1 MGFIFAEHIVH
12 QYRKE
17 LYTEYRKGQGEP
29 LMQSNLFTSSPSV
42 QSSRILYTPSPFA
55 RSSLLHLQE
64 VGSLTAIRPHTSKR
78 EKLQSYLCFMV
89 EGGEGELVYEGKKY
103 ELKTGDVVF
112 IDCRKAYS
120 HSTGNSSITGDGH
133 SVDNSRSMDNNHSAD
148 NNNTTEKDNSNLW
161 SLRWCHFYGP
171 SMPAIYAK
179 YCERGGLPVIR
190 GADVSVD
197 MARGADVAREAD
209 AFSGADVSQYSTILT
224 DIYTLASSSDYI
236 RDMRINGKLNDL
248 LTLLMESSWHC
259 GAHTNAPKKMDISLV
274 KSFLDEHYKEK
285 LSLESVA
292 SHFFIDKHYLARLF
306 KEQYGVTLVTYLQ
319 QVRITHAKRMLR
331 FTDKSI
337 EEIGLECGIG
347 ELNYFSRVF
356 KKLEGVSPSEFRRV
370 W

>member
-1 MGFIFAEHIVH
+1 
-12 QYRKE
+12 
-17 LYTEYRKGQGEP
+17 
-29 LMQSNLFTSSPSV
+29 MQSNLFTASPSV

-55 RSSLLHLQE
+55 RTSLLHLQE
-64 VGSLTAIRPHTSKR
+64 VGSLTAIKPHTSKR

-89 EGGEGELVYEGKKY
+89 EDGEGELVYEGKKHD
-103 ELKTGDVVF
+103 LKAGDVVF

-120 HSTGNSSITGDGH
+120 HSTGNIRSVSNSCSTGNDH
-133 SVDNSRSMDNNHSAD
+133 SLTNPNA
-148 NNNTTEKDNSNLW
+148 ELW

-190 GADVSVD
+190 GND
-197 MARGADVAREAD
+197 MGRGADIAR
-209 AFSGADVSQYSTILT
+209 GADVSQYSTILT

-248 LTLLMESSWHC
+248 LTLLMESSWHQ
-259 GAHTNAPKKMDISLV
+259 GNSTNAPKKMDISLV
-274 KSFLDEHYKEK
+274 KSFLDEHYSEK
-285 LSLESVA
+285 LSLESV
-292 SHFFIDKHYLARLF
+292 SSQFFIDKHYLARLF

>member
-1 MGFIFAEHIVH
+1 MH
-12 QYRKE
+12 
-17 LYTEYRKGQGEP
+17 
-29 LMQSNLFTSSPSV
+29 SNLFTSSPSV

-64 VGSLTAIRPHTSKR
+64 VGSLSAIRPHTSKR

-89 EGGEGELVYEGKKY
+89 EDGEGELVYEGKKY
-103 ELKTGDVVF
+103 ELRSGDVVF

-120 HSTGNSSITGDGH
+120 HSTGMNPNAG
-133 SVDNSRSMDNNHSAD
+133 
-148 NNNTTEKDNSNLW
+148 LW

-197 MARGADVAREAD
+197 LARGADMGRRDDV
-209 AFSGADVSQYSTILT
+209 SCGADVSQYAAILT

-248 LTLLMESSWHC
+248 LTLLMESSWHRE
-259 GAHTNAPKKMDISLV
+259 AHTNAPKKMEISRV

-347 ELNYFSRVF
+347 ELNYFSRAF

>member
-1 MGFIFAEHIVH
+1 
-12 QYRKE
+12 
-17 LYTEYRKGQGEP
+17 
-29 LMQSNLFTSSPSV
+29 MQPNLFTSSPSV
-42 QSSRILYTPSPFA
+42 RSSRILYTPSPFA

-64 VGSLTAIRPHTSKR
+64 VGSLTAIKPHTSKR

-89 EGGEGELVYEGKKY
+89 EDGEGELLYEGKKY
-103 ELKTGDVVF
+103 ELKAGDVVF

-120 HSTGNSSITGDGH
+120 HSTGNSHIDSAC
-133 SVDNSRSMDNNHSAD
+133 VNSF
-148 NNNTTEKDNSNLW
+148 KKLW

-190 GADVSVD
+190 GDDVS
-197 MARGADVAREAD
+197 RRAD
-209 AFSGADVSQYSTILT
+209 ASRGADVSQYSTILT

-248 LTLLMESSWHC
+248 LTLLMEFSWHRE
-259 GAHTNAPKKMDISLV
+259 AHTNAPKKMDISLV

-306 KEQYGVTLVTYLQ
+306 KAQYGVTLVTYLQ

-347 ELNYFSRVF
+347 DLNYFSRVF

>member
-1 MGFIFAEHIVH
+1 MG
-12 QYRKE
+12 KE
-17 LYTEYRKGQGEP
+17 GEA
-29 LMQSNLFTSSPSV
+29 MVNNLFTSSPSV

-64 VGSLTAIRPHTSKR
+64 VGSLTAIKPHTSKR

-89 EGGEGELVYEGKKY
+89 EDGEGELVYEGKKY
-103 ELKTGDVVF
+103 ELRRGDVVF
-112 IDCRKAYS
+112 IDCWKAYS
-120 HSTGNSSITGDGH
+120 HSTALNP
-133 SVDNSRSMDNNHSAD
+133 
-148 NNNTTEKDNSNLW
+148 NTELW
-161 SLRWCHFYGP
+161 PLRWCHFYGP
-171 SMPAIYAK
+171 SMLAIYAK
-179 YCERGGLPVIR
+179 YCERGGQPVIR
-190 GADVSVD
+190 GGDMGHVADMTRGADEALGADSSCGADVS
-197 MARGADVAREAD
+197 RGADAYR
-209 AFSGADVSQYSTILT
+209 GADVSQYSAILT

-248 LTLLMESSWHC
+248 LTLLMESSWHRE
-259 GAHTNAPKKMDISLV
+259 AHTNAPKKMEISQV
-274 KSFLDEHYKEK
+274 KSFLDEHYKDK

-306 KEQYGVTLVTYLQ
+306 KEQYGVTMVTYLQ

-331 FTDKSI
+331 FTNKSI

>member
-1 MGFIFAEHIVH
+1 MH
-12 QYRKE
+12 
-17 LYTEYRKGQGEP
+17 
-29 LMQSNLFTSSPSV
+29 SNLFTSSPSV
-42 QSSRILYTPSPFA
+42 QSSRILYTPSLFA

-64 VGSLTAIRPHTSKR
+64 VGSLSAIRPHTSKR

-89 EGGEGELVYEGKKY
+89 ENGEGELVYEGKKY
-103 ELKTGDVVF
+103 ELRSGDVVF

-120 HSTGNSSITGDGH
+120 HSTGMNPNAG
-133 SVDNSRSMDNNHSAD
+133 
-148 NNNTTEKDNSNLW
+148 LW

-197 MARGADVAREAD
+197 LARGADMGRRDDV
-209 AFSGADVSQYSTILT
+209 SCGADVSQYAAILT

-248 LTLLMESSWHC
+248 LTLLMESSWHRE
-259 GAHTNAPKKMDISLV
+259 AHTNAPKKMEISRV

-337 EEIGLECGIG
+337 EEIGLECGIE

>member
-1 MGFIFAEHIVH
+1 
-12 QYRKE
+12 
-17 LYTEYRKGQGEP
+17 
-29 LMQSNLFTSSPSV
+29 MQPNLFTSSPSV

-64 VGSLTAIRPHTSKR
+64 VGSLSAIRPHTSKR

-89 EGGEGELVYEGKKY
+89 EDGEGELVYEGKKY
-103 ELKTGDVVF
+103 ELRSGDVVF

-120 HSTGNSSITGDGH
+120 HSTGMNPNAG
-133 SVDNSRSMDNNHSAD
+133 
-148 NNNTTEKDNSNLW
+148 LW
-161 SLRWCHFYGP
+161 SLRWCHFYGL

-197 MARGADVAREAD
+197 LARGADMGRRDDV
-209 AFSGADVSQYSTILT
+209 SCGADVSQYAAILT

-248 LTLLMESSWHC
+248 LTLLMESSWHRE
-259 GAHTNAPKKMDISLV
+259 AHTNAPKKMEISRV

>member
-1 MGFIFAEHIVH
+1 
-12 QYRKE
+12 
-17 LYTEYRKGQGEP
+17 
-29 LMQSNLFTSSPSV
+29 MQSNLFTSSPSV

-64 VGSLTAIRPHTSKR
+64 VGSLSAIRPHTSKR

-89 EGGEGELVYEGKKY
+89 EDGEGELVYEGKKY
-103 ELKTGDVVF
+103 ELRSGDVVF

-120 HSTGNSSITGDGH
+120 HSTGMNPNAG
-133 SVDNSRSMDNNHSAD
+133 
-148 NNNTTEKDNSNLW
+148 LW

-197 MARGADVAREAD
+197 LARGADMGRRDDV
-209 AFSGADVSQYSTILT
+209 SCGADVSQYVAILT

-248 LTLLMESSWHC
+248 LTLLMESSWHRE
-259 GAHTNAPKKMDISLV
+259 AHTNAPKKMEISRV
-274 KSFLDEHYKEK
+274 KSFLDEHYEEK

>member
-1 MGFIFAEHIVH
+1 MVN
-12 QYRKE
+12 
-17 LYTEYRKGQGEP
+17 
-29 LMQSNLFTSSPSV
+29 NLFTSSPSV

-64 VGSLTAIRPHTSKR
+64 VGSLTAIKPHTSKR

-89 EGGEGELVYEGKKY
+89 EDGEGELVYEGKKY
-103 ELKTGDVVF
+103 ELKAGDVVF

-120 HSTGNSSITGDGH
+120 HSTGLNQ
-133 SVDNSRSMDNNHSAD
+133 
-148 NNNTTEKDNSNLW
+148 NTELW

-190 GADVSVD
+190 GGDMGRGVDMGRGDD
-197 MARGADVAREAD
+197 MARGADV
-209 AFSGADVSQYSTILT
+209 SQYATILT
-224 DIYTLASSSDYI
+224 NIYTLASSSDYI

-248 LTLLMESSWHC
+248 LTLLMESSWHR
-259 GAHTNAPKKMDISLV
+259 GAHTNAPKKMEISQV

>member
-1 MGFIFAEHIVH
+1 
-12 QYRKE
+12 
-17 LYTEYRKGQGEP
+17 
-29 LMQSNLFTSSPSV
+29 MQSNLFTSSPSV
-42 QSSRILYTPSPFA
+42 QSSRILYTSSPFA

-89 EGGEGELVYEGKKY
+89 EDGEGELVYEGKNY
-103 ELKTGDVVF
+103 ELRSGDVVF

-120 HSTGNSSITGDGH
+120 HSTGNAHRVG
-133 SVDNSRSMDNNHSAD
+133 NSNRTCDRHSAD
-148 NNNTTEKDNSNLW
+148 EDSVSDNLW

-190 GADVSVD
+190 GGDAS
-197 MARGADVAREAD
+197 RGADVSR
-209 AFSGADVSQYSTILT
+209 YSTIIS

-248 LTLLMESSWHC
+248 LTLLMESSWHRE
-259 GAHTNAPKKMDISLV
+259 AHTNAPKKMDISSV

-306 KEQYGVTLVTYLQ
+306 KEHYGVTLVTYLQ

>member
-1 MGFIFAEHIVH
+1 
-12 QYRKE
+12 
-17 LYTEYRKGQGEP
+17 
-29 LMQSNLFTSSPSV
+29 MQPNLFTSSPSV

-64 VGSLTAIRPHTSKR
+64 VGSLTAIKPHTSKR

-89 EGGEGELVYEGKKY
+89 EDGEGELVYEGKKY
-103 ELKTGDVVF
+103 GLQTGDVVF

-120 HSTGNSSITGDGH
+120 HSTGNNYN
-133 SVDNSRSMDNNHSAD
+133 VDNSRIDSACE
-148 NNNTTEKDNSNLW
+148 NPFKKLW

-171 SMPAIYAK
+171 SMPAVYAK

-190 GADVSVD
+190 GSD
-197 MARGADVAREAD
+197 MA
-209 AFSGADVSQYSTILT
+209 QYSTIIS

-248 LTLLMESSWHC
+248 LTLLMESSWHR
-259 GAHTNAPKKMDISLV
+259 GYSSNAPKKMDISSV

-285 LSLESVA
+285 LSLESMA

-306 KEQYGVTLVTYLQ
+306 KEKYGVTLVTYLQ
-319 QVRITHAKRMLR
+319 QVRITHAKQMLR

-347 ELNYFSRVF
+347 ELNYFSRMF

>member
-1 MGFIFAEHIVH
+1 MEIPTNMLFSTVADVFPGKDKV
-12 QYRKE
+12 K
-17 LYTEYRKGQGEP
+17 T
-29 LMQSNLFTSSPSV
+29 MQSNLFTSSPSV

-64 VGSLTAIRPHTSKR
+64 VGSLTAIKPHTSKR

-89 EGGEGELVYEGKKY
+89 EDGGGELVYEGKKY
-103 ELKTGDVVF
+103 ELRSGDVVF

-120 HSTGNSSITGDGH
+120 HSTGLNP
-133 SVDNSRSMDNNHSAD
+133 
-148 NNNTTEKDNSNLW
+148 NTELW

-190 GADVSVD
+190 GADVD
-197 MARGADVAREAD
+197 
-209 AFSGADVSQYSTILT
+209 QYATIIS

-248 LTLLMESSWHC
+248 LTLLMESSWHRE
-259 GAHTNAPKKMDISLV
+259 AHTNAPKKMDISLV

-356 KKLEGVSPSEFRRV
+356 KKLEGVTPSEFRRV

>member
-1 MGFIFAEHIVH
+1 MH
-12 QYRKE
+12 
-17 LYTEYRKGQGEP
+17 
-29 LMQSNLFTSSPSV
+29 SNLFTSSPSV

-89 EGGEGELVYEGKKY
+89 EDGEGELVYEGKKY
-103 ELKTGDVVF
+103 GLQTGDVVF

-120 HSTGNSSITGDGH
+120 HSTGNNYN
-133 SVDNSRSMDNNHSAD
+133 VDNSRIDSACE
-148 NNNTTEKDNSNLW
+148 NPFKKLW

-197 MARGADVAREAD
+197 LACGADMGRRDDV
-209 AFSGADVSQYSTILT
+209 SCGADVSQYAAILT

-248 LTLLMESSWHC
+248 LTLLMESSWHRE
-259 GAHTNAPKKMDISLV
+259 AHTNAPKKMEISRV

-306 KEQYGVTLVTYLQ
+306 KEKYGVTLVTYLQ
-319 QVRITHAKRMLR
+319 QVRTTHAKQMLR

>member
-1 MGFIFAEHIVH
+1 MKDGKDKVKTMH
-12 QYRKE
+12 
-17 LYTEYRKGQGEP
+17 
-29 LMQSNLFTSSPSV
+29 SNLFTSSPSV

-64 VGSLTAIRPHTSKR
+64 VGSLTAIKPHTSKR

-89 EGGEGELVYEGKKY
+89 EDGEGELVYEGKRY
-103 ELKTGDVVF
+103 ELKAGDVVF

-120 HSTGNSSITGDGH
+120 HSTGNSHSIGNSH
-133 SVDNSRSMDNNHSAD
+133 SDSAGVNSCKR
-148 NNNTTEKDNSNLW
+148 LW

-171 SMPAIYAK
+171 SMSAIYAK

-190 GADVSVD
+190 GDDMARGVD
-197 MARGADVAREAD
+197 MARGADV
-209 AFSGADVSQYSTILT
+209 SQYAAILT

-248 LTLLMESSWHC
+248 LTLLMESSWHRE
-259 GAHTNAPKKMDISLV
+259 AHTNAPKKMEISQV

-347 ELNYFSRVF
+347 DLNYFSRVF
-356 KKLEGVSPSEFRRV
+356 KKLEGISPSEFRRA

>member
-1 MGFIFAEHIVH
+1 MH
-12 QYRKE
+12 
-17 LYTEYRKGQGEP
+17 
-29 LMQSNLFTSSPSV
+29 SNLFTSSPSV

-89 EGGEGELVYEGKKY
+89 EDGEGELVYEGKKY

-120 HSTGNSSITGDGH
+120 HSTGLNPNAG
-133 SVDNSRSMDNNHSAD
+133 
-148 NNNTTEKDNSNLW
+148 LW

-190 GADVSVD
+190 GADVS
-197 MARGADVAREAD
+197 
-209 AFSGADVSQYSTILT
+209 QYAAILT

-248 LTLLMESSWHC
+248 LTLLMESSWHRE
-259 GAHTNAPKKMDISLV
+259 ARINAPKKMEISQV

-306 KEQYGVTLVTYLQ
+306 KAQYGVTLVTYLQ

>member
-1 MGFIFAEHIVH
+1 
-12 QYRKE
+12 
-17 LYTEYRKGQGEP
+17 
-29 LMQSNLFTSSPSV
+29 MQSNLFTSSPSV

-64 VGSLTAIRPHTSKR
+64 VGSLSAIRPHTSKR

-89 EGGEGELVYEGKKY
+89 EDGEGELVYEGKKY
-103 ELKTGDVVF
+103 ELRSGDVVF
-112 IDCRKAYS
+112 IDCRKAYR
-120 HSTGNSSITGDGH
+120 HSTGMNPNAG
-133 SVDNSRSMDNNHSAD
+133 
-148 NNNTTEKDNSNLW
+148 LW

-197 MARGADVAREAD
+197 LARGADMGRRDDV
-209 AFSGADVSQYSTILT
+209 SCGADVSQYAAILT

-248 LTLLMESSWHC
+248 LTLLMESSWHRE
-259 GAHTNAPKKMDISLV
+259 AHTNAPKKMEISRV

-331 FTDKSI
+331 FTNKSI

>member
-1 MGFIFAEHIVH
+1 
-12 QYRKE
+12 
-17 LYTEYRKGQGEP
+17 
-29 LMQSNLFTSSPSV
+29 MQPNLFTSSPSV

-64 VGSLTAIRPHTSKR
+64 VGSLAAIRPHTSKR

-89 EGGEGELVYEGKKY
+89 EDGEGELVYEGKKY

-112 IDCRKAYS
+112 IDCQKAYS
-120 HSTGNSSITGDGH
+120 HSTGLNPNAG
-133 SVDNSRSMDNNHSAD
+133 
-148 NNNTTEKDNSNLW
+148 LW

-171 SMPAIYAK
+171 SMPAVYAK

-190 GADVSVD
+190 GSD
-197 MARGADVAREAD
+197 MA
-209 AFSGADVSQYSTILT
+209 QYSTIIS

-248 LTLLMESSWHC
+248 LTLLMESSWHR
-259 GAHTNAPKKMDISLV
+259 GNSSNAPKKMDISLV

>member
-1 MGFIFAEHIVH
+1 MRVD
-12 QYRKE
+12 
-17 LYTEYRKGQGEP
+17 RKGQSEP
-29 LMQSNLFTSSPSV
+29 IMQSNLFTASPSV
-42 QSSRILYTPSPFA
+42 RSSRILYTPSPFA

-89 EGGEGELVYEGKKY
+89 EDGEGELVYEGKKY
-103 ELKTGDVVF
+103 ELRSGDVVF

-120 HSTGNSSITGDGH
+120 HSTGNTRSTGNIQELCDDH
-133 SVDNSRSMDNNHSAD
+133 STDNAHS
-148 NNNTTEKDNSNLW
+148 TEKDGGKLW

-190 GADVSVD
+190 GADMGRGTDVSCEAD
-197 MARGADVAREAD
+197 MACGADASR
-209 AFSGADVSQYSTILT
+209 GADVSQYSTIIS

-248 LTLLMESSWHC
+248 LTLLMESSWHRE
-259 GAHTNAPKKMDISLV
+259 AHTNAPKKMEISQV

-331 FTDKSI
+331 FTNKSI
-337 EEIGLECGIG
+337 EEIGWECGIG

>member
-1 MGFIFAEHIVH
+1 
-12 QYRKE
+12 
-17 LYTEYRKGQGEP
+17 
-29 LMQSNLFTSSPSV
+29 MQSNLFTSSPSV

-64 VGSLTAIRPHTSKR
+64 VGSLTAIKPHTSKR

-89 EGGEGELVYEGKKY
+89 EDGEGELVYEGKKY
-103 ELKTGDVVF
+103 ELRRGDVVF

-120 HSTGNSSITGDGH
+120 HSTGKSHSTGNTHGTCDRR
-133 SVDNSRSMDNNHSAD
+133 STDNAH
-148 NNNTTEKDNSNLW
+148 TTEEDNGNLW

-190 GADVSVD
+190 GAD
-197 MARGADVAREAD
+197 MA
-209 AFSGADVSQYSTILT
+209 QYSTIIS

-248 LTLLMESSWHC
+248 LTLLMESSWHRE
-259 GAHTNAPKKMDISLV
+259 AHTNAPKKMEISQV

-306 KEQYGVTLVTYLQ
+306 KEHYGVTLVTYLQ

>member
-1 MGFIFAEHIVH
+1 
-12 QYRKE
+12 
-17 LYTEYRKGQGEP
+17 
-29 LMQSNLFTSSPSV
+29 MQSNLFTSSPSV
-42 QSSRILYTPSPFA
+42 RSSRILYTPSPFA

-64 VGSLTAIRPHTSKR
+64 VGSLTAIKPHTSKR

-89 EGGEGELVYEGKKY
+89 EDGEGELVYEGKRY
-103 ELKTGDVVF
+103 DLKTGDVVF

-120 HSTGNSSITGDGH
+120 HSTGNSSIDDRSSVGNAH
-133 SVDNSRSMDNNHSAD
+133 S
-148 NNNTTEKDNSNLW
+148 TEKDGGKLW

-197 MARGADVAREAD
+197 LTRGDDMARGAG
-209 AFSGADVSQYSTILT
+209 FSQYSTILT

-248 LTLLMESSWHC
+248 LTLLMESSWHRE
-259 GAHTNAPKKMDISLV
+259 AHTNAPKKMDISLV

-306 KEQYGVTLVTYLQ
+306 KEHYGVTLVTYLQ

>member
-1 MGFIFAEHIVH
+1 MH
-12 QYRKE
+12 
-17 LYTEYRKGQGEP
+17 
-29 LMQSNLFTSSPSV
+29 SNLFTSSPSV

-64 VGSLTAIRPHTSKR
+64 VGSLSAIRPHTSKR

-89 EGGEGELVYEGKKY
+89 EDGEGELVYEGKKY
-103 ELKTGDVVF
+103 ELRSGDVVF

-120 HSTGNSSITGDGH
+120 HSTGMNPNAG
-133 SVDNSRSMDNNHSAD
+133 
-148 NNNTTEKDNSNLW
+148 LW

-197 MARGADVAREAD
+197 LARGADMGRRDDV
-209 AFSGADVSQYSTILT
+209 SCGADLSQYAAILT

-248 LTLLMESSWHC
+248 LTLLMESSWHRE
-259 GAHTNAPKKMDISLV
+259 AHTNAPKKMEISRV
-274 KSFLDEHYKEK
+274 KSFLDEHYEEK

>member
-1 MGFIFAEHIVH
+1 
-12 QYRKE
+12 
-17 LYTEYRKGQGEP
+17 
-29 LMQSNLFTSSPSV
+29 MQSNLFTASPSV
-42 QSSRILYTPSPFA
+42 RSSRILYTPSPFA

-89 EGGEGELVYEGKKY
+89 EDGEGELVYEGKKY
-103 ELKTGDVVF
+103 ELRRGDVVF

-120 HSTGNSSITGDGH
+120 HSTGNSSIDDRS
-133 SVDNSRSMDNNHSAD
+133 SVGNAH
-148 NNNTTEKDNSNLW
+148 TTEKDNSNLW

-190 GADVSVD
+190 GGDV
-197 MARGADVAREAD
+197 ARGADA
-209 AFSGADVSQYSTILT
+209 SCGADVSQYKTLLT

-248 LTLLMESSWHC
+248 LTLLMESSWHR
-259 GAHTNAPKKMDISLV
+259 GAHTNAPKKMEISQV

-292 SHFFIDKHYLARLF
+292 SHFFIDKHYLARRF

-356 KKLEGVSPSEFRRV
+356 KKLEGISPSEFRRV

>member
-1 MGFIFAEHIVH
+1 MN
-12 QYRKE
+12 
-17 LYTEYRKGQGEP
+17 
-29 LMQSNLFTSSPSV
+29 NLFTSSPSV

-64 VGSLTAIRPHTSKR
+64 VGSLTAIKPHTSKR

-89 EGGEGELVYEGKKY
+89 EDGEGELVYEGKRY
-103 ELKTGDVVF
+103 DLKTGDVVF

-120 HSTGNSSITGDGH
+120 HSTGLNP
-133 SVDNSRSMDNNHSAD
+133 
-148 NNNTTEKDNSNLW
+148 NTELW

-197 MARGADVAREAD
+197 LTRGDDMARGADATR
-209 AFSGADVSQYSTILT
+209 GADVSQYKILLT

-248 LTLLMESSWHC
+248 LTLLMESSWHRE
-259 GAHTNAPKKMDISLV
+259 AHTNAPKKMDISLV

-306 KEQYGVTLVTYLQ
+306 KEHYGVTLVTYLQ

>member
-1 MGFIFAEHIVH
+1 MH
-12 QYRKE
+12 
-17 LYTEYRKGQGEP
+17 
-29 LMQSNLFTSSPSV
+29 SNLFTSSPSV

-89 EGGEGELVYEGKKY
+89 EDGEGELVYEGKKY

-120 HSTGNSSITGDGH
+120 HSTGMNL
-133 SVDNSRSMDNNHSAD
+133 NA
-148 NNNTTEKDNSNLW
+148 ELW

-190 GADVSVD
+190 GADVS
-197 MARGADVAREAD
+197 
-209 AFSGADVSQYSTILT
+209 QYAAILT

-248 LTLLMESSWHC
+248 LTLLMESSWHR

-331 FTDKSI
+331 FTNKSI

>member
-1 MGFIFAEHIVH
+1 MPLFAIIGG
-12 QYRKE
+12 YLLSCSLK
-17 LYTEYRKGQGEP
+17 K
-29 LMQSNLFTSSPSV
+29 
-42 QSSRILYTPSPFA
+42 
-55 RSSLLHLQE
+55 RS
-64 VGSLTAIRPHTSKR
+64 TFSKR

-89 EGGEGELVYEGKKY
+89 EDGEGELVYEGKKY
-103 ELKTGDVVF
+103 ELRSGDVVF

-120 HSTGNSSITGDGH
+120 HSTGNSSIDDRS
-133 SVDNSRSMDNNHSAD
+133 SVGNAH
-148 NNNTTEKDNSNLW
+148 TTEKDNGNLW

-190 GADVSVD
+190 GVD
-197 MARGADVAREAD
+197 MGR
-209 AFSGADVSQYSTILT
+209 GADVSQYSTIIS

-248 LTLLMESSWHC
+248 LTLLMGSSWHRE
-259 GAHTNAPKKMDISLV
+259 AHTNAPKKMEISQV
-274 KSFLDEHYKEK
+274 RSFLDEHYKEK

-292 SHFFIDKHYLARLF
+292 GHFFIDKHYLARLF

-356 KKLEGVSPSEFRRV
+356 KKLEGVSPSEFRRM

>member
-1 MGFIFAEHIVH
+1 
-12 QYRKE
+12 
-17 LYTEYRKGQGEP
+17 
-29 LMQSNLFTSSPSV
+29 MQSNLFTSSPSV
-42 QSSRILYTPSPFA
+42 QSSRILYTPSTFA

-78 EKLQSYLCFMV
+78 EKLQSYLCFVV
-89 EGGEGELVYEGKKY
+89 EDGEGELVYEGKKY
-103 ELKTGDVVF
+103 DLKAGDVIF

-120 HSTGNSSITGDGH
+120 HSTGNAH
-133 SVDNSRSMDNNHSAD
+133 SVDNNHS
-148 NNNTTEKDNSNLW
+148 TEEKDGGKLW
-161 SLRWCHFYGP
+161 SLRWCQFYGP

-190 GADVSVD
+190 GADVD
-197 MARGADVAREAD
+197 
-209 AFSGADVSQYSTILT
+209 QYKTLLT
-224 DIYTLASSSDYI
+224 DIYILASSSDYI
-236 RDMRINGKLNDL
+236 RDMRINGRLNDL
-248 LTLLMESSWHC
+248 LTLLMESSWHRE
-259 GAHTNAPKKMDISLV
+259 AHTNAPKKMEVSCV
-274 KSFLDEHYKEK
+274 KAYLDEHYSEK
-285 LSLESVA
+285 LALESVA

>member
-1 MGFIFAEHIVH
+1 
-12 QYRKE
+12 
-17 LYTEYRKGQGEP
+17 
-29 LMQSNLFTSSPSV
+29 MQFNLFTSSPSV

-89 EGGEGELVYEGKKY
+89 EDGEGELVYEGKKY
-103 ELKTGDVVF
+103 ELKAGDVVF

-120 HSTGNSSITGDGH
+120 HSTGMNLNAG
-133 SVDNSRSMDNNHSAD
+133 
-148 NNNTTEKDNSNLW
+148 LW

-190 GADVSVD
+190 GSD
-197 MARGADVAREAD
+197 MG
-209 AFSGADVSQYSTILT
+209 QYSTIIS

-248 LTLLMESSWHC
+248 LTLLMESSWHRE
-259 GAHTNAPKKMDISLV
+259 AHTNAPKKMEISQV

-347 ELNYFSRVF
+347 DLNYFSRVF

>member
-1 MGFIFAEHIVH
+1 MH
-12 QYRKE
+12 
-17 LYTEYRKGQGEP
+17 
-29 LMQSNLFTSSPSV
+29 SNLFTSSPSV

-64 VGSLTAIRPHTSKR
+64 VGSLTAIKPHISKR

-89 EGGEGELVYEGKKY
+89 EDGEGELVYEGKKY
-103 ELKTGDVVF
+103 ELRSGDVVF

-120 HSTGNSSITGDGH
+120 HSTGMNPNAG
-133 SVDNSRSMDNNHSAD
+133 
-148 NNNTTEKDNSNLW
+148 LW

-197 MARGADVAREAD
+197 LARGADMGRRDDV
-209 AFSGADVSQYSTILT
+209 SCGADVSQYVAILT

-248 LTLLMESSWHC
+248 LTLLMESSWHRE
-259 GAHTNAPKKMDISLV
+259 AHTNAPKKMEISRV
-274 KSFLDEHYKEK
+274 KSFLDEHYEEK

>member
-1 MGFIFAEHIVH
+1 MPPKKAEVKSMH
-12 QYRKE
+12 
-17 LYTEYRKGQGEP
+17 
-29 LMQSNLFTSSPSV
+29 SNLFTSSPSV

-64 VGSLTAIRPHTSKR
+64 VGSLSAIRPHTSKR

-89 EGGEGELVYEGKKY
+89 EDGEGELVYEGKKY
-103 ELKTGDVVF
+103 ELRSGDVVF

-120 HSTGNSSITGDGH
+120 HSTGMNPNAG
-133 SVDNSRSMDNNHSAD
+133 
-148 NNNTTEKDNSNLW
+148 LW

-197 MARGADVAREAD
+197 LARGADMGRRDDV
-209 AFSGADVSQYSTILT
+209 SCGADVSQYVAILT

-248 LTLLMESSWHC
+248 LTLLMESSWHRE
-259 GAHTNAPKKMDISLV
+259 AHTNAPKKMEISRV
-274 KSFLDEHYKEK
+274 KSFLDEHYEEK

-356 KKLEGVSPSEFRRV
+356 KKPEGVSPSEFRRV

>member
-1 MGFIFAEHIVH
+1 
-12 QYRKE
+12 
-17 LYTEYRKGQGEP
+17 
-29 LMQSNLFTSSPSV
+29 MQSNLFTSSPSV
-42 QSSRILYTPSPFA
+42 RSSRILYTPSPFA

-89 EGGEGELVYEGKKY
+89 EDGEGELVYEGKKY
-103 ELKTGDVVF
+103 ELRSGDVVF

-120 HSTGNSSITGDGH
+120 HSTGNTHGSCD
-133 SVDNSRSMDNNHSAD
+133 RHSAD
-148 NNNTTEKDNSNLW
+148 EDSVSDNLW
-161 SLRWCHFYGP
+161 FLRWCHFYGP

-190 GADVSVD
+190 GADMAHGDD
-197 MARGADVAREAD
+197 MGR
-209 AFSGADVSQYSTILT
+209 GADVSQYSIIIS

-248 LTLLMESSWHC
+248 LTLLMESSWHRE
-259 GAHTNAPKKMDISLV
+259 AHTNAPKKMDISLV

>member
-1 MGFIFAEHIVH
+1 MN
-12 QYRKE
+12 
-17 LYTEYRKGQGEP
+17 
-29 LMQSNLFTSSPSV
+29 NLFTSSPSV

-64 VGSLTAIRPHTSKR
+64 VGSLTAIKPHTSKR

-89 EGGEGELVYEGKKY
+89 EDGEGELVYEGKKY
-103 ELKTGDVVF
+103 ELRSGDVVF

-120 HSTGNSSITGDGH
+120 HSTGNNYN
-133 SVDNSRSMDNNHSAD
+133 VDNSRIDSACE
-148 NNNTTEKDNSNLW
+148 NPFKKLW

-190 GADVSVD
+190 GTDVACGDD
-197 MARGADVAREAD
+197 MARGA
-209 AFSGADVSQYSTILT
+209 AFSQYKTLLT

-248 LTLLMESSWHC
+248 LTLLMESSWHR
-259 GAHTNAPKKMDISLV
+259 GAHTNAPKKMEISQV

-331 FTDKSI
+331 FTDKTI

>member
-1 MGFIFAEHIVH
+1 MH
-12 QYRKE
+12 
-17 LYTEYRKGQGEP
+17 
-29 LMQSNLFTSSPSV
+29 SNLFTSSPSV

-64 VGSLTAIRPHTSKR
+64 VGSLSAIRPHTSKR

-89 EGGEGELVYEGKKY
+89 EDGEGELVYEGKKY

-112 IDCRKAYS
+112 IDCRKAYR
-120 HSTGNSSITGDGH
+120 HSTGLNPNAG
-133 SVDNSRSMDNNHSAD
+133 
-148 NNNTTEKDNSNLW
+148 LW

-197 MARGADVAREAD
+197 LARGADMGRRDDV
-209 AFSGADVSQYSTILT
+209 SCGADVSQYAAILT

-248 LTLLMESSWHC
+248 LTLLMESSWHRE
-259 GAHTNAPKKMDISLV
+259 AHTNAPKKMEISRV